1 MGNEAPG
8 ATVRSEVLLSA
19 VHDEGE
25 CACVCATD
33 RKTSCTH
40 GSAERRLGSLFG
52 VSCCW
57 FVVSHERVYFLL

>member
-8 ATVRSEVLLSA
+8 ATVRSEVMQSA

-33 RKTSCTH
+33 RKTSYKH
-40 GSAERRLGSLFG
+40 GGA
-52 VSCCW
+52 
-57 FVVSHERVYFLL
+57 

>member
-8 ATVRSEVLLSA
+8 APVRSEVVLSV

-33 RKTSCTH
+33 RKTCYKH
-40 GSAERRLGSLFG
+40 GSAERRLVSLFELL
-52 VSCCW
+52 VCC
-57 FVVSHERVYFLL
+57 LT